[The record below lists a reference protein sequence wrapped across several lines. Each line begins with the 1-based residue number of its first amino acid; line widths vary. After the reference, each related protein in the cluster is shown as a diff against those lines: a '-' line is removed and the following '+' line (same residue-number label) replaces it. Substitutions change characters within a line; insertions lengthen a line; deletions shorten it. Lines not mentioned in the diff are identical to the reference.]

1 MIRYQPKCVLNIQ
14 AELGEHPIWSAEGH
28 CLYWLDIEKLTINR
42 FVPATGNNTAWKL
55 PSRPGCFALA
65 AAGGAIIAAQDG
77 FYEMNF
83 ATGAIERMLPVGH
96 DPVVMRFN
104 DGRTDGQ
111 GRLWI
116 STVRADMDLT
126 KIDENAY
133 YRLDGKDLKQVLTSV
148 GIPNGTAFSPD
159 GKTMYRAQSESRQIF
174 SYDYDTATGTPSNQ
188 RLFATVLEKHG
199 MPDGA
204 TVDDQGGYWVAIAA
218 PPGGSAITG
227 GVARY
232 TPDGKLDRY
241 IDMPVPFVTM
251 VAFGGPDLATLYI
264 TTARLELFMPNAV
277 PEGAGNLFAVETEF
291 RGVAES
297 KFRRV

>member
-1 MIRYQPKCVLNIQ
+1 
-14 AELGEHPIWSAEGH
+14 
-28 CLYWLDIEKLTINR
+28 
-42 FVPATGNNTAWKL
+42 
-55 PSRPGCFALA
+55 
-65 AAGGAIIAAQDG
+65 
-77 FYEMNF
+77 MNF
-83 ATGAIERMLPVGH
+83 TTGTIERTMPVGH
-96 DPVVMRFN
+96 DPAVMRFN
-104 DGRTDGQ
+104 DGRTDAQ

-116 STVRADMDLT
+116 STVRVDMDLANT
-126 KIDENAY
+126 AENAY
-133 YRLDGKDLKQVLTSV
+133 YRLAGRSLERVLTSV

-188 RLFATVLEKHG
+188 RLFATVPEQYG

-218 PPGGSAITG
+218 PPGGPPTG

-241 IDMPVPFVTM
+241 INMPVPFVTM
-251 VAFGGPDLATLYI
+251 VAFGGPNLSTLYI
-264 TTARLELFMPNAV
+264 TTARLEAFMPQGV
-277 PEGAGNLFAVETEF
+277 PEGAGNLFAVETDF
-291 RGVAES
+291 RGVPES